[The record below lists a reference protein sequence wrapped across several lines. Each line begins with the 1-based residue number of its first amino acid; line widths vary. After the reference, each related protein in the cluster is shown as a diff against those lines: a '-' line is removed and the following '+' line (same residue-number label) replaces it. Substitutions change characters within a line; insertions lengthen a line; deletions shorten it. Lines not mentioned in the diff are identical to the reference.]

1 MALTGVNFVD
11 RRYSR
16 ADFDVRRR
24 FVFSGGY
31 ELPFGRGKA
40 WGNDWNGITDAVLGG
55 WQVFSILTFSDG
67 YPFTVYNSALRFPDR
82 ICDGKLPSGERSA
95 DRWFDFTCFPEHVPQ
110 TVTTPDG
117 RTVSAN
123 LNGNSGPNVIT
134 GPGFNNLDLGIHKNF
149 RVTEGT
155 RVELRFE
162 SFNLFNHPNYIGP
175 SATYFFNSSSGARL
189 TRARDNRDIQL
200 ALKILF

>member
-1 MALTGVNFVD
+1 MAD
-11 RRYSR
+11 
-16 ADFDVRRR
+16 
-24 FVFSGGY
+24 
-31 ELPFGRGKA
+31 
-40 WGNDWNGITDAVLGG
+40 IH
-55 WQVFSILTFSDG
+55 SILTFSDG

-82 ICDGKLPSGERSA
+82 ICDGKLPQRRTVR

-162 SFNLFNHPNYIGP
+162 SFNLVQP
-175 SATYFFNSSSGARL
+175 SELYRTERNLFLQLFLRRQAHARP
-189 TRARDNRDIQL
+189 R
-200 ALKILF
+200 